1 MNLSILPSRFFF
13 FILCFLTGCISENHQ
28 FSQKDVTFY
37 GTGKVSRYQ
46 QHSDGS
52 LEPLNPLF
60 FAEIF
65 ITEGGN
71 VNDATVIMPDE
82 QESTIK
88 LLFRHSES
96 DEIGDVMYHSEMLES
111 YETLEEKYPMG
122 AYRFN
127 FETSE
132 GRILNSIVS
141 YKNKSFPEHPVI
153 MFYQDD
159 MRIGINEVDN
169 TKELIIKWPEFSAG
183 QSDPN
188 NILDDPIF
196 VAIDS
201 CIMEDIIHSGR
212 PFEKNGYLNYQA
224 KEYKVTAN
232 KLEPGQ
238 TYAMYVEHAIFTD
251 TQNDFGMPGFATLA
265 SSTYMN
271 FQTLGMTD
279 PNYCMRDSK

>member
-1 MNLSILPSRFFF
+1 MIRLLVFIQLSVIILS
-13 FILCFLTGCISENHQ
+13 GCEIKKSKL
-28 FSQKDVTFY
+28 SQKDVTFY

-46 QHSDGS
+46 QHSDDT
-52 LEPLNPLF
+52 LEALQPLF

-65 ITEGGN
+65 ITEGGI
-71 VNDATVIMPDE
+71 VNDATVILPDV

-122 AYRFN
+122 TYRFN

-132 GRILNSIVS
+132 GRVLNSIVS
-141 YKNKSFPEHPVI
+141 YRNKSFPEHPVI

-169 TKELIIKWPEFSAG
+169 SKELIIKWPEFSAG

-212 PFEKNGYLNYQA
+212 PFEKNGYLNYQV
-224 KEYKVTAN
+224 KEYKVPAN

-265 SSTYMN
+265 SSTYMD
-271 FQTLGMTD
+271 FQTLGITD
-279 PNYCMRDSK
+279 PNYCARDSK

>member
-1 MNLSILPSRFFF
+1 MNRLLVSILLSVI
-13 FILCFLTGCISENHQ
+13 ILSGCETKKSKL
-28 FSQKDVTFY
+28 SQKDVTFY

-46 QHSDGS
+46 QLDDDT
-52 LEPLNPLF
+52 LEALQPLF

-71 VNDATVIMPDE
+71 VNDATVILPNA

-111 YETLEEKYPMG
+111 YEALEEKYPMG

-159 MRIGINEVDN
+159 MRIGINAVDN

-224 KEYKVTAN
+224 REYKVPAN

-238 TYAMYVEHAIFTD
+238 SYAMYVEHAIFTD

-265 SSTYMN
+265 SSTYMD
-271 FQTLGMTD
+271 FQTLGITD

>member
-1 MNLSILPSRFFF
+1 MNRLLVSILLSVT
-13 FILCFLTGCISENHQ
+13 ILSGCEIKKSKL
-28 FSQKDVTFY
+28 SQKDVTFY

-46 QHSDGS
+46 QLDDDT
-52 LEPLNPLF
+52 LEALQPLF

-71 VNDATVIMPDE
+71 VNDAKVILPNA
-82 QESTIK
+82 QESTIE
-88 LLFRHSES
+88 LLFQHSES

-132 GRILNSIVS
+132 GRVLNSVVS
-141 YKNKSFPEHPVI
+141 YRNKSFPDHPVI

-159 MRIGINEVDN
+159 MRIGINEVDSA
-169 TKELIIKWPEFSAG
+169 KELIIKWPEFSAG

-212 PFEKNGYLNYQA
+212 PFEKNGYLNYQV
-224 KEYKVTAN
+224 KEYKVPAN

-238 TYAMYVEHAIFTD
+238 SYAMYVEHAIFTD

-265 SSTYMN
+265 SSTYMD

-279 PNYCMRDSK
+279 PNYCMRGSK

>member
-1 MNLSILPSRFFF
+1 MNRLLVSILLSIT
-13 FILCFLTGCISENHQ
+13 ILSGCEIKKSKL
-28 FSQKDVTFY
+28 SQKDVTFY

-46 QHSDGS
+46 QLDDDT
-52 LEPLNPLF
+52 LEALQPLF

-71 VNDATVIMPDE
+71 VNDAKVILPNA

-132 GRILNSIVS
+132 GRVLNSVVS
-141 YKNKSFPEHPVI
+141 YRNKSFPDHPVI

-159 MRIGINEVDN
+159 MRIGINEVDSA
-169 TKELIIKWPEFSAG
+169 KELIIKWPEFSAG

-224 KEYKVTAN
+224 REYKVSPN

-265 SSTYMN
+265 SSTYMD
-271 FQTLGMTD
+271 FQTLGKTD
-279 PNYCMRDSK
+279 PNYCARDSK

>member
-1 MNLSILPSRFFF
+1 MNKRQEMLVITMEECAELSQACSKLIRFEDDQ
-13 FILCFLTGCISENHQ
+13 SEQ
-28 FSQKDVTFY
+28 D
-37 GTGKVSRYQ
+37 
-46 QHSDGS
+46 
-52 LEPLNPLF
+52 
-60 FAEIF
+60 
-65 ITEGGN
+65 
-71 VNDATVIMPDE
+71 
-82 QESTIK
+82 IK
-88 LLFRHSES
+88 NLQ

-122 AYRFN
+122 AYRFS

-132 GRILNSIVS
+132 GRVLNSIVS
-141 YKNKSFPEHPVI
+141 YRNKSFPNHPVI

-224 KEYKVTAN
+224 KEYKVSPN

-265 SSTYMN
+265 SSTYMD
-271 FQTLGMTD
+271 FQTLGKTD
-279 PNYCMRDSK
+279 PNYCARDSK

>member
-1 MNLSILPSRFFF
+1 MNRLLVSILLSVI
-13 FILCFLTGCISENHQ
+13 ILSGCETKKSKL
-28 FSQKDVTFY
+28 SQKDVTFY

-46 QHSDGS
+46 QLDDDT
-52 LEPLNPLF
+52 LEALQPLF

-71 VNDATVIMPDE
+71 VNDATVILPDA

-122 AYRFN
+122 TYRFN

-132 GRILNSIVS
+132 GRVLNSIVS
-141 YKNKSFPEHPVI
+141 YRNKSFPEHPVI

-212 PFEKNGYLNYQA
+212 PFEKNGYLNYQV
-224 KEYKVTAN
+224 KEYKVPAN

-238 TYAMYVEHAIFTD
+238 SYAMYVEHAIFTD

-265 SSTYMN
+265 SSTYMD
-271 FQTLGMTD
+271 FQTLGITD
-279 PNYCMRDSK
+279 PSYCMRDSK

>member
-1 MNLSILPSRFFF
+1 MNRLLVSILLSVI
-13 FILCFLTGCISENHQ
+13 ILSGCETKKSKL
-28 FSQKDVTFY
+28 SQKDVTFY

-46 QHSDGS
+46 QLDDDT
-52 LEPLNPLF
+52 LEALQPLF

-71 VNDATVIMPDE
+71 VNDATVILPNA

-159 MRIGINEVDN
+159 MRIGINEVDS

-265 SSTYMN
+265 SSTYMD

-279 PNYCMRDSK
+279 PDYCMRGSK

>member
-1 MNLSILPSRFFF
+1 MNRLLVSILLSVT
-13 FILCFLTGCISENHQ
+13 ILSGCEIKKSKL
-28 FSQKDVTFY
+28 SQKDVTFY

-46 QHSDGS
+46 QLDDDT
-52 LEPLNPLF
+52 LEALQPLF

-71 VNDATVIMPDE
+71 VNDAKVILPNA
-82 QESTIK
+82 QESTIE
-88 LLFRHSES
+88 LLFQHSES

-132 GRILNSIVS
+132 GRVLNSIVS
-141 YKNKSFPEHPVI
+141 YRNKSFPEHPVI

-159 MRIGINEVDN
+159 MRIGISEVDN
-169 TKELIIKWPEFSAG
+169 SKELIIKWPEFSAG

-224 KEYKVTAN
+224 REYKVSPN

-265 SSTYMN
+265 SSTYMD

-279 PNYCMRDSK
+279 PNYCMRGSK

>member
-1 MNLSILPSRFFF
+1 MNRLLVSILLSIT
-13 FILCFLTGCISENHQ
+13 ILSGCEIKKSKL
-28 FSQKDVTFY
+28 SQKDVTFY

-46 QHSDGS
+46 QLDDDT
-52 LEPLNPLF
+52 LEALQPLF

-71 VNDATVIMPDE
+71 VNDAKVILPNA

-132 GRILNSIVS
+132 GRVLNSVVS
-141 YKNKSFPEHPVI
+141 YRNKSFPDHPVI

-159 MRIGINEVDN
+159 MRIGINEVDSA
-169 TKELIIKWPEFSAG
+169 KELIIKWPEFSAG

-224 KEYKVTAN
+224 REYKVSPN

-265 SSTYMN
+265 SSTYMD

-279 PNYCMRDSK
+279 PDYCARDSK

>member
-1 MNLSILPSRFFF
+1 MSRLLVSILLSVI
-13 FILCFLTGCISENHQ
+13 ILSGCETKKSK

-46 QHSDGS
+46 QHGDDT
-52 LEPLNPLF
+52 LEALQPLF

-71 VNDATVIMPDE
+71 VDNATVIVPDA
-82 QESTIK
+82 QESSIK
-88 LLFRHSES
+88 LMFEHTES
-96 DEIGDVMYHSEMLES
+96 DEIGDVMYHSEMLTS
-111 YETLEEKYPMG
+111 YENLEEKYPMG
-122 AYRFN
+122 VYRFN
-127 FETSE
+127 FKTSE
-132 GRILNSIVS
+132 GSVLNSIVS
-141 YKNKSFPEHPVI
+141 YKNKSFPEHPII

-159 MRIGINEVDN
+159 IRIGINEVDN

-224 KEYKVTAN
+224 KEYKVPAN

-265 SSTYMN
+265 SSTYMD
-271 FQTLGMTD
+271 FQTFGMTD
-279 PNYCMRDSK
+279 PDYCAKGSK

>member
-1 MNLSILPSRFFF
+1 MNRLLVSILLSIT
-13 FILCFLTGCISENHQ
+13 ILSGCEIKKSKL
-28 FSQKDVTFY
+28 SQKDVTFY

-46 QHSDGS
+46 QLDDDT
-52 LEPLNPLF
+52 LEALQPLF

-71 VNDATVIMPDE
+71 VNDAKVILPNA

-132 GRILNSIVS
+132 GRVLNSVVS
-141 YKNKSFPEHPVI
+141 YRNKSFPDHPVI

-159 MRIGINEVDN
+159 MRIGINEVDSA
-169 TKELIIKWPEFSAG
+169 KELIIKWPEFSAG

-224 KEYKVTAN
+224 REYKVSPN

-265 SSTYMN
+265 SSTYMD

-279 PNYCMRDSK
+279 PNYCMRGSK

>member
-1 MNLSILPSRFFF
+1 MNRLLVSILLSVT
-13 FILCFLTGCISENHQ
+13 ILSGCEIKKSKL
-28 FSQKDVTFY
+28 SQKDVTFY

-46 QHSDGS
+46 QLDDDT
-52 LEPLNPLF
+52 LEALQPLF

-71 VNDATVIMPDE
+71 VNDAKVILPNA

-132 GRILNSIVS
+132 GRVLNSVVS
-141 YKNKSFPEHPVI
+141 YRNKSFPDHPVI

-159 MRIGINEVDN
+159 MRIGINEVDSA
-169 TKELIIKWPEFSAG
+169 KELIIKWPEFSAG

-224 KEYKVTAN
+224 REYKVSPN

-265 SSTYMN
+265 SSTYMD

-279 PNYCMRDSK
+279 PNYCMRGSK

>member
-1 MNLSILPSRFFF
+1 MILP
-13 FILCFLTGCISENHQ
+13 
-28 FSQKDVTFY
+28 
-37 GTGKVSRYQ
+37 
-46 QHSDGS
+46 
-52 LEPLNPLF
+52 
-60 FAEIF
+60 A
-65 ITEGGN
+65 
-71 VNDATVIMPDE
+71 E
-82 QESTIK
+82 QESIIK

-96 DEIGDVMYHSEMLES
+96 DEIGDVMYHSEMLQS

-132 GRILNSIVS
+132 GRILNSVVS

-159 MRIGINEVDN
+159 MRIGINEVDS

-265 SSTYMN
+265 SSTYMD
-271 FQTLGMTD
+271 FQTLGITD
-279 PNYCMRDSK
+279 PDYCMRDSK

>member
-1 MNLSILPSRFFF
+1 MNRLLVSILLSVI
-13 FILCFLTGCISENHQ
+13 ILSGCETKKSKL
-28 FSQKDVTFY
+28 SQKDVTFY

-46 QHSDGS
+46 QLDDDT
-52 LEPLNPLF
+52 LEALQPLF

-71 VNDATVIMPDE
+71 VNDAKVILPNA

-132 GRILNSIVS
+132 GRVLNSVVS
-141 YKNKSFPEHPVI
+141 YRNKSFPDHPVI

-159 MRIGINEVDN
+159 MRIGINEVDSA
-169 TKELIIKWPEFSAG
+169 KELIIKWPEFSAG

-224 KEYKVTAN
+224 REYKVSPN

-265 SSTYMN
+265 SSTYMD

-279 PNYCMRDSK
+279 PNYCMRGSK

>member
-1 MNLSILPSRFFF
+1 MNRLLVSILLSIT
-13 FILCFLTGCISENHQ
+13 ILSGCEIKKSKL
-28 FSQKDVTFY
+28 SQKDVTFY

-46 QHSDGS
+46 QLDDDT
-52 LEPLNPLF
+52 LEALQPLF

-71 VNDATVIMPDE
+71 VNDAKVILPNA
-82 QESTIK
+82 QESTIE
-88 LLFRHSES
+88 LLFQHSES

-132 GRILNSIVS
+132 GRVLNSVVS
-141 YKNKSFPEHPVI
+141 YRNKSFPDHPVI

-159 MRIGINEVDN
+159 MRIGINEVDSA
-169 TKELIIKWPEFSAG
+169 KELIIKWPEFSAG

-224 KEYKVTAN
+224 KEYKVSPN

-265 SSTYMN
+265 SSTYMD

-279 PNYCMRDSK
+279 PNYCMRNSK

>member
-1 MNLSILPSRFFF
+1 
-13 FILCFLTGCISENHQ
+13 
-28 FSQKDVTFY
+28 
-37 GTGKVSRYQ
+37 
-46 QHSDGS
+46 
-52 LEPLNPLF
+52 
-60 FAEIF
+60 
-65 ITEGGN
+65 
-71 VNDATVIMPDE
+71 MPDE
-82 QESTIK
+82 QESIIK

-122 AYRFN
+122 AYRFS

-132 GRILNSIVS
+132 GRVLNSIVS
-141 YKNKSFPEHPVI
+141 YRNKSFPNHPVI
-153 MFYQDD
+153 MFYQND
-159 MRIGINEVDN
+159 MRIGINEVDS

-224 KEYKVTAN
+224 KEYKVSPN

-265 SSTYMN
+265 SSTYMD
-271 FQTLGMTD
+271 FQTLGITD
-279 PNYCMRDSK
+279 PNYCARDSK

>member
-1 MNLSILPSRFFF
+1 MNRLLVSILLSVT
-13 FILCFLTGCISENHQ
+13 ILSGCEIKKSKL
-28 FSQKDVTFY
+28 SQKDVTFY

-46 QHSDGS
+46 QLDDDT
-52 LEPLNPLF
+52 LEALQPLF

-71 VNDATVIMPDE
+71 VNDAKVILPNA

-132 GRILNSIVS
+132 GRVLNSVVS
-141 YKNKSFPEHPVI
+141 YRNKSFPDHPVI

-159 MRIGINEVDN
+159 MRIGINEVDSA
-169 TKELIIKWPEFSAG
+169 KELIIKWPEFSAG

-224 KEYKVTAN
+224 REYKVSPN

-265 SSTYMN
+265 SSTYMD
-271 FQTLGMTD
+271 FQTLGKTD
-279 PNYCMRDSK
+279 PNYCARDSK

>member
-1 MNLSILPSRFFF
+1 M
-13 FILCFLTGCISENHQ
+13 TGCISENHQ

-71 VNDATVIMPDE
+71 VNDATVVVPDE
-82 QESTIK
+82 QESIIK

-122 AYRFN
+122 AYRFS

-132 GRILNSIVS
+132 GRVLNSIVS
-141 YKNKSFPEHPVI
+141 YRNKSFPNHPVI
-153 MFYQDD
+153 MFYQND
-159 MRIGINEVDN
+159 MRIGINEVDS

-224 KEYKVTAN
+224 KEYKVSPN

-265 SSTYMN
+265 SSTYMD
-271 FQTLGMTD
+271 FQTLGITD
-279 PNYCMRDSK
+279 PNYCLRDSK

>member
-1 MNLSILPSRFFF
+1 MNRLLVSILLSVI
-13 FILCFLTGCISENHQ
+13 ILSGCEIKKSKL
-28 FSQKDVTFY
+28 SQKDVTFY

-46 QHSDGS
+46 QLDDDT
-52 LEPLNPLF
+52 LEALQPLF

-71 VNDATVIMPDE
+71 VNDAKVILPNA
-82 QESTIK
+82 QESTIE

-132 GRILNSIVS
+132 GRVLNSVVS
-141 YKNKSFPEHPVI
+141 YRNKSFPDHPVI

-159 MRIGINEVDN
+159 MRIGINEVDSA
-169 TKELIIKWPEFSAG
+169 KELIIKWPEFSAG

-224 KEYKVTAN
+224 REYKVSPN

-265 SSTYMN
+265 SSTYMD

-279 PNYCMRDSK
+279 PNYCMRNSK

>member
-1 MNLSILPSRFFF
+1 MNRLLVSILLSIT
-13 FILCFLTGCISENHQ
+13 ILSGCEIKKSKL
-28 FSQKDVTFY
+28 SQKDVTFY

-46 QHSDGS
+46 QLDDDT
-52 LEPLNPLF
+52 LEALQPLF

-71 VNDATVIMPDE
+71 VNDAKVILPNA

-111 YETLEEKYPMG
+111 YEALEEKYPMG

-132 GRILNSIVS
+132 GRVLNSVVS
-141 YKNKSFPEHPVI
+141 YRNKSFPDHPVI

-159 MRIGINEVDN
+159 MRIGINEVDSA
-169 TKELIIKWPEFSAG
+169 KELIIKWPEFSAG

-224 KEYKVTAN
+224 REYKVSPN

-265 SSTYMN
+265 SSTYMD

-279 PNYCMRDSK
+279 PNYCMRGSK

>member
-1 MNLSILPSRFFF
+1 MNRLLVSILLSIT
-13 FILCFLTGCISENHQ
+13 ILSGCEIKKSKL
-28 FSQKDVTFY
+28 SQKDVTFY

-46 QHSDGS
+46 QLDDDT
-52 LEPLNPLF
+52 LEALQPLF

-71 VNDATVIMPDE
+71 VNDAKVILPNA

-132 GRILNSIVS
+132 GRVLNSVVS
-141 YKNKSFPEHPVI
+141 YRNKSFPDHPVI

-159 MRIGINEVDN
+159 MRIGINEVDSA
-169 TKELIIKWPEFSAG
+169 KELIIKWPEFSAG

-224 KEYKVTAN
+224 REYKVSPN

-265 SSTYMN
+265 SSTYMD
-271 FQTLGMTD
+271 FQTLGITD
-279 PNYCMRDSK
+279 PNYCARDSK

>member
-1 MNLSILPSRFFF
+1 MNRLLVSILLSIT
-13 FILCFLTGCISENHQ
+13 ILSGCEIKKSKL
-28 FSQKDVTFY
+28 SQKDVTFY

-46 QHSDGS
+46 QLDDDT
-52 LEPLNPLF
+52 LEALQPLF

-71 VNDATVIMPDE
+71 VNDAKVILPNA
-82 QESTIK
+82 QESTIE
-88 LLFRHSES
+88 LLFQHSES

-132 GRILNSIVS
+132 GRVLNSVVS
-141 YKNKSFPEHPVI
+141 YRNKSFPDHPVI

-159 MRIGINEVDN
+159 MRIGINEVDSA
-169 TKELIIKWPEFSAG
+169 KELIIKWPEFSAG

-224 KEYKVTAN
+224 REYKVSPN

-265 SSTYMN
+265 SSTYMD
-271 FQTLGMTD
+271 FQTLGITD

>member
-1 MNLSILPSRFFF
+1 MNRLLVSILLSIT
-13 FILCFLTGCISENHQ
+13 ILSGCEIKKSKL
-28 FSQKDVTFY
+28 SQKDVTFY

-46 QHSDGS
+46 QLDDDT
-52 LEPLNPLF
+52 LEALQPLF

-71 VNDATVIMPDE
+71 VNDAKVILPNA
-82 QESTIK
+82 QESTIE
-88 LLFRHSES
+88 LLFQHSES

-132 GRILNSIVS
+132 GRVLNSVVS
-141 YKNKSFPEHPVI
+141 YRNKSFPDHPVI

-159 MRIGINEVDN
+159 MRIGINEVDSA
-169 TKELIIKWPEFSAG
+169 KELIIKWPEFSAG

-224 KEYKVTAN
+224 REYKVSPN

-265 SSTYMN
+265 SSTYMD

-279 PNYCMRDSK
+279 PNYCMRNSK

>member
-1 MNLSILPSRFFF
+1 MNRLLVSILLSIT
-13 FILCFLTGCISENHQ
+13 ILSGCEIKKSKL
-28 FSQKDVTFY
+28 SQKDVTFY

-46 QHSDGS
+46 QLDDDT
-52 LEPLNPLF
+52 LEALQPLF

-71 VNDATVIMPDE
+71 VNDAKVILPNA

-132 GRILNSIVS
+132 GRVLNSVVS
-141 YKNKSFPEHPVI
+141 YRNKSFPDHPVI

-159 MRIGINEVDN
+159 MRIGINEVDSA
-169 TKELIIKWPEFSAG
+169 KELIIKWPEFSAG

-224 KEYKVTAN
+224 REYKVSPN

-265 SSTYMN
+265 SSTYMD

>member
-1 MNLSILPSRFFF
+1 MNRLLVSILLSVT
-13 FILCFLTGCISENHQ
+13 ILSGCEIKKSKL
-28 FSQKDVTFY
+28 SQKDVTFY

-46 QHSDGS
+46 QLDDDT
-52 LEPLNPLF
+52 LEALQPLF

-71 VNDATVIMPDE
+71 VNDAKVILPNA

-132 GRILNSIVS
+132 GRVLNSVVS
-141 YKNKSFPEHPVI
+141 YRNKSFPDHPVI

-159 MRIGINEVDN
+159 MRIGINEVDSA
-169 TKELIIKWPEFSAG
+169 KELIIKWPEFSAG

-224 KEYKVTAN
+224 REYKVSPN

-265 SSTYMN
+265 SSTYMD

-279 PNYCMRDSK
+279 PNYCMRNSK

>member
-1 MNLSILPSRFFF
+1 MNRLLVSILLSIT
-13 FILCFLTGCISENHQ
+13 ILSGCEIKKSKL
-28 FSQKDVTFY
+28 SQKDVTFY

-46 QHSDGS
+46 QLDDDT
-52 LEPLNPLF
+52 LEALQPLF

-71 VNDATVIMPDE
+71 VNDAKVILPNA

-132 GRILNSIVS
+132 GRVLNSVVS
-141 YKNKSFPEHPVI
+141 YRNKSFPDHPVI

-159 MRIGINEVDN
+159 MRIGINEVDSA
-169 TKELIIKWPEFSAG
+169 KELIIKWPEFSAG

-224 KEYKVTAN
+224 REYKVSPN

-265 SSTYMN
+265 SSTYMD

-279 PNYCMRDSK
+279 PNYCMRGSP

>member
-1 MNLSILPSRFFF
+1 MNRLLVSILLSIT
-13 FILCFLTGCISENHQ
+13 ILSGCEIKKSKL
-28 FSQKDVTFY
+28 SQKDVTFY

-46 QHSDGS
+46 QLDDDT
-52 LEPLNPLF
+52 LEALQPLF

-71 VNDATVIMPDE
+71 VNDATVILPNA

-132 GRILNSIVS
+132 GRVLNSVVS
-141 YKNKSFPEHPVI
+141 YRNKSFPDHPVI

-159 MRIGINEVDN
+159 MRIGINEVDSA
-169 TKELIIKWPEFSAG
+169 KELIIKWPEFSAG

-224 KEYKVTAN
+224 REYKVSPN

-265 SSTYMN
+265 SSTYMD

-279 PNYCMRDSK
+279 PNYCMRGSK

>member
-1 MNLSILPSRFFF
+1 MNRLLVSILLSVI
-13 FILCFLTGCISENHQ
+13 ILSGCETKKSKL
-28 FSQKDVTFY
+28 SQKDVTFY

-46 QHSDGS
+46 QHSDDT
-52 LEPLNPLF
+52 LEVLQPLF

-71 VNDATVIMPDE
+71 VNDATVILPDA

-122 AYRFN
+122 TYRFN

-132 GRILNSIVS
+132 GRVLNSIVS
-141 YKNKSFPEHPVI
+141 YRNKSFPNHPVI
-153 MFYQDD
+153 MFYQND
-159 MRIGINEVDN
+159 MRIGINEVDS

-212 PFEKNGYLNYQA
+212 HFEKNGYLNYQA
-224 KEYKVTAN
+224 KEYRVPAN